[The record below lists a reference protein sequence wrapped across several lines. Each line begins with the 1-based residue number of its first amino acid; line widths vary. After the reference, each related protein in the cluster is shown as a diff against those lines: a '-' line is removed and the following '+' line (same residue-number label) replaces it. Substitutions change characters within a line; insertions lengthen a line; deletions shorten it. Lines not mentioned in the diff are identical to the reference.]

1 MLVLIIIIVALA
13 VIFKLWLWIDH
24 ALMEYNKKSL
34 VIKEPE
40 SEEEKKAVSTALS
53 LYHADEKTSV
63 LLCRPD
69 PEKEQK
75 HDKILIIFYLL
86 VLFVVLMAIG
96 LIIAIV

>member
-1 MLVLIIIIVALA
+1 MLVLIIVIAAL
-13 VIFKLWLWIDH
+13 VVLYKLWMWVDSVLQ
-24 ALMEYNKKSL
+24 EYNKKSL

-53 LYHADEKTSV
+53 LYRADKMSV
-63 LLCRPD
+63 LLCRPE

-75 HDKILIIFYLL
+75 HDKILIIFFLL

-96 LIIAIV
+96 LIIVII